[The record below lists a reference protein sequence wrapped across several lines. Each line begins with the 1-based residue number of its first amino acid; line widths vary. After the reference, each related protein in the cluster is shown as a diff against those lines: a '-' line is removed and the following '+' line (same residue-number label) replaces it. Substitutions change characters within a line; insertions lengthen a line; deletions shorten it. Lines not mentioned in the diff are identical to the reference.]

1 MENEICKEKTTAPDT
16 SVGADDGQSLYN
28 STENSIP
35 VFDEETNQP
44 TKILRKVLKKSIV
57 RCAAWQTRTICTRF
71 P

>member
-35 VFDEETNQP
+35 VLMKKP
-44 TKILRKVLKKSIV
+44 ISRTKILRKVLKKSIV

>member
-44 TKILRKVLKKSIV
+44 TKILRKVLKKFIV